1 MLNISPKMIKYFV
14 IIGFTKAFLPFILK
28 ADTKAEP
35 KGRQNRKGVRGMSL
49 KFLYLNEPDMIK
61 AGVLDMKKCVQSM
74 DDMFQVM
81 GQGDYLMG
89 SPSENHHGMML
100 WFPEERRSE
109 KMPVA
114 GPDRR
119 FMAMPAYVG
128 GRFHVCGNKWYGSN
142 IENQKKGLPRSILT
156 VMLNDPDTGAPL
168 ALMSANLL
176 SSMRTGA
183 IPGVATKYLQK
194 KGASVL
200 GIIGTG
206 VISRSCILAI
216 KETMTDLKEV
226 RAYDLFPEKS
236 AKFAQEMG
244 EQIGVKIT
252 PVDDMKDAVWGCDVV
267 SVAASGLKPVEIP
280 DEWITP
286 GAVIICTGAAMFSKE
301 ALLKHHVVFDNWQM
315 HKDWLDELR
324 HDPER
329 LLGVN
334 AGHPS
339 AKLLLMVARGE
350 VDADHMVSFGD
361 VLAKPEELGR
371 RSDEDVFLFLT
382 GGMGTEDAAWG
393 YDVYQEALKRGI
405 GQELTLWDK
414 PHWA

>member
-1 MLNISPKMIKYFV
+1 
-14 IIGFTKAFLPFILK
+14 
-28 ADTKAEP
+28 
-35 KGRQNRKGVRGMSL
+35 MSL
-49 KFLYLNEPDMIK
+49 DFLYLDEPDMIK
-61 AGVLDMKKCVQSM
+61 AGVMDMKRCVQSM

-81 GQGDYLMG
+81 GQKDYIMG

-100 WFPEERRSE
+100 WFPEEKRSE

-128 GRFHVCGNKWYGSN
+128 GRFNVCGNKWYGSN

-176 SSMRTGA
+176 SSIRTGA
-183 IPGVATKYLQK
+183 IPGVATKYLQR

-216 KETMTDLKEV
+216 KETMTDLAEV
-226 RAYDLFPEKS
+226 RAYDLFPEKA
-236 AKFAQEMG
+236 AKFAEEMG
-244 EQIGVKIT
+244 KEIGVKIT
-252 PVDDMKDAVWGCDVV
+252 PVAEMKDAVEGCDVV
-267 SVAASGLKPVEIP
+267 SVAASGLKPVEI
-280 DEWITP
+280 DDAWIKP

-301 ALLKHHVVFDNWQM
+301 ALLQHNVVFDNWKM

-324 HDPER
+324 DEPER

-350 VDADHMVSFGD
+350 VDPNHMVSFGD

-371 RSDEDVFLFLT
+371 KSDKDVFIFLT
-382 GGMGTEDAAWG
+382 GGMGTEDVAWG
-393 YDVYQEALKRGI
+393 YDIYTRAK
-405 GQELTLWDK
+405 ELGLGKTLSLWDK

>member
-1 MLNISPKMIKYFV
+1 
-14 IIGFTKAFLPFILK
+14 
-28 ADTKAEP
+28 
-35 KGRQNRKGVRGMSL
+35 MSL
-49 KFLYLNEPDMIK
+49 DFLYLSEPDMLK
-61 AGVLDMKKCVQSM
+61 AGVLDMKRCVQSM

-81 GQGDYLMG
+81 GQKDYIMG

-100 WFPEERRSE
+100 WFPEEKRSE

-128 GRFHVCGNKWYGSN
+128 GRFNVCGNKWYGSN

-176 SSMRTGA
+176 SSTRTGA
-183 IPGVATKYLQK
+183 IPGVATKYLQC

-216 KETMTDLKEV
+216 KETMTDLAEV
-226 RAYDLFPEKS
+226 RAYDLFPEKA
-236 AKFAQEMG
+236 AKFAEEMG
-244 EQIGVKIT
+244 KEIGVKIT
-252 PVDDMKDAVWGCDVV
+252 PVAEMKDAVEGCDVV
-267 SVAASGLKPVEIP
+267 SVAASGLKPVEIE
-280 DEWITP
+280 DAWIKP

-301 ALLKHHVVFDNWQM
+301 ALLQHNVVFDNWKM

-324 HDPER
+324 DDPER

-350 VDADHMVSFGD
+350 VDPDHMVSFGD
-361 VLAKPEELGR
+361 VLANPEELGR
-371 RSDEDVFLFLT
+371 KSDEDVFIFLT
-382 GGMGTEDAAWG
+382 GGMGTEDVAWG
-393 YDVYQEALKRGI
+393 YDVYTRAK
-405 GQELTLWDK
+405 ELGLGTKLSLWEK

>member
-1 MLNISPKMIKYFV
+1 
-14 IIGFTKAFLPFILK
+14 
-28 ADTKAEP
+28 
-35 KGRQNRKGVRGMSL
+35 MSL
-49 KFLYLNEPDMIK
+49 DFLYLDEPDMIK
-61 AGVLDMKKCVQSM
+61 AGVMDMKRCVQSM

-81 GQGDYLMG
+81 GQKDYIMG

-100 WFPEERRSE
+100 WFPEEKRSE

-128 GRFHVCGNKWYGSN
+128 GRFNVCGNKWYGSN

-176 SSMRTGA
+176 SSIRTGA
-183 IPGVATKYLQK
+183 IPGVATKYLQR

-216 KETMTDLKEV
+216 KETMTDLAEV
-226 RAYDLFPEKS
+226 RAYDLFPEKA
-236 AKFAQEMG
+236 AKFAEGMG
-244 EQIGVKIT
+244 KEIGVKIM
-252 PVDDMKDAVWGCDVV
+252 PVAEMKDAVEGCDVV
-267 SVAASGLKPVEIP
+267 SVAASGLKPVDI
-280 DEWITP
+280 DDAWIKP

-301 ALLKHHVVFDNWQM
+301 ALLQHNVVFDNWKM

-324 HDPER
+324 DEPER

-350 VDADHMVSFGD
+350 VDPNHMVSFGD

-371 RSDEDVFLFLT
+371 KSDKDVFIFLT
-382 GGMGTEDAAWG
+382 GGMGTEDVAWG
-393 YDVYQEALKRGI
+393 YDVYTRAK
-405 GQELTLWDK
+405 ELGLGKTLSLWEK

>member
-1 MLNISPKMIKYFV
+1 
-14 IIGFTKAFLPFILK
+14 
-28 ADTKAEP
+28 
-35 KGRQNRKGVRGMSL
+35 MSL
-49 KFLYLNEPDMIK
+49 DFLYLSEPDMLK
-61 AGVLDMKKCVQSM
+61 AGVLDMKRCVQSM

-81 GQGDYLMG
+81 GQKDYIMG

-100 WFPEERRSE
+100 WFPEEKRSE

-128 GRFHVCGNKWYGSN
+128 GRFNVCGNKWYGSN

-176 SSMRTGA
+176 SSTRTGA
-183 IPGVATKYLQK
+183 IPGVATKYLQR

-216 KETMTDLKEV
+216 KETMTDLAEV
-226 RAYDLFPEKS
+226 RAYDLFPEKA
-236 AKFAQEMG
+236 AKFAEEMG
-244 EQIGVKIT
+244 KEIGVKIT
-252 PVDDMKDAVWGCDVV
+252 PVAEMKDAVEGCDVV
-267 SVAASGLKPVEIP
+267 SVAASGLKPVEIE
-280 DEWITP
+280 DAWIKP

-301 ALLKHHVVFDNWQM
+301 ALLQHNVVFDNWKM

-324 HDPER
+324 DDPER

-350 VDADHMVSFGD
+350 VDPNHMVSFGD

-371 RSDEDVFLFLT
+371 KSDKDVFIFLT
-382 GGMGTEDAAWG
+382 GGMGTEDVAWG
-393 YDVYQEALKRGI
+393 YDVYTRAK
-405 GQELTLWDK
+405 ELGLGTKLSLWEK

>member
-1 MLNISPKMIKYFV
+1 
-14 IIGFTKAFLPFILK
+14 
-28 ADTKAEP
+28 
-35 KGRQNRKGVRGMSL
+35 MSL
-49 KFLYLNEPDMIK
+49 DFLYLDEPDMIK
-61 AGVLDMKKCVQSM
+61 AGVMDMKRCVQSM

-81 GQGDYLMG
+81 GQKDYIMG

-100 WFPEERRSE
+100 WFPEEKRSE

-128 GRFHVCGNKWYGSN
+128 GRFNVCGNKWYGSN

-176 SSMRTGA
+176 SSIRTGA
-183 IPGVATKYLQK
+183 IPGVATKYLQR

-216 KETMTDLKEV
+216 KETMTDLAEV
-226 RAYDLFPEKS
+226 RAYDLFPEKA
-236 AKFAQEMG
+236 AKFAAEMG
-244 EQIGVKIT
+244 KEIGVKIT
-252 PVDDMKDAVWGCDVV
+252 PVAEMKDAVEGCDVV
-267 SVAASGLKPVEIP
+267 SVAASGLKPVDI
-280 DEWITP
+280 DDAWIKP

-301 ALLKHHVVFDNWQM
+301 ALLQHNVVFDNWKM

-324 HDPER
+324 DEPER

-350 VDADHMVSFGD
+350 VDPNHMVSFGD

-371 RSDEDVFLFLT
+371 KSDKDVFIFLT
-382 GGMGTEDAAWG
+382 GGMGTEDVAWG
-393 YDVYQEALKRGI
+393 YDVYTRAK
-405 GQELTLWDK
+405 ELGLGKTLSLWDK

>member
-1 MLNISPKMIKYFV
+1 
-14 IIGFTKAFLPFILK
+14 
-28 ADTKAEP
+28 
-35 KGRQNRKGVRGMSL
+35 MSL

-81 GQGDYLMG
+81 GRGDYLMG

-100 WFPEERRSE
+100 WFPEEKRSE
-109 KMPVA
+109 NMPLA

-142 IENQKKGLPRSILT
+142 VENQKKGLPRSILT

-183 IPGVATKYLQK
+183 IPGVAVKYLQK
-194 KGASVL
+194 KAASVL

-216 KETMTDLKEV
+216 RETMPELKEV
-226 RAYDLFPEKS
+226 RAYDLFPEK
-236 AKFAQEMG
+236 AEAFAREMG
-244 EQIGVKIT
+244 EQIGVAIT
-252 PVDDMKDAVWGCDVV
+252 PVGEMKDAVCGCDVV
-267 SVAASGLKPVEIP
+267 SAAASGLKPVEIP

-286 GAVIICTGAAMFSKE
+286 GAVIVCTGAAMFSKE
-301 ALLKHHVVFDNWQM
+301 ALLKHNVVFDNWKM

-324 HDPER
+324 DDPQR

-350 VDADHMVSFGD
+350 VDAGHMISFGD
-361 VLAKPEELGR
+361 VLAKPETLGR
-371 RSDEDVFLFLT
+371 RSEEDVFIFLT

-393 YDVYQEALKRGI
+393 YDVYQEALKQGI

-414 PHWA
+414 PYWA

>member
-1 MLNISPKMIKYFV
+1 
-14 IIGFTKAFLPFILK
+14 
-28 ADTKAEP
+28 
-35 KGRQNRKGVRGMSL
+35 MSL
-49 KFLYLNEPDMIK
+49 DFLYLDEPAMIE
-61 AGVLDMKKCVQSM
+61 AGVMDMKRCVQAM

-81 GQGDYLMG
+81 GQRDYIMG

-100 WFPEERRSE
+100 WFPEEKRSE

-176 SSMRTGA
+176 SSIRTGA
-183 IPGVATKYLQK
+183 IPGVATKYLQR

-216 KETMTDLKEV
+216 RETMTDLAEV

-236 AKFAQEMG
+236 AKFAEEMG
-244 EQIGVKIT
+244 KEIGVKIT
-252 PVDDMKDAVWGCDVV
+252 PVATMQEAVEGCDVV
-267 SVAASGLKPVEIP
+267 SVAASGLKPVEIA
-280 DEWITP
+280 DEWIKP
-286 GAVIICTGAAMFSKE
+286 GAVIVCTGAAMFSKE
-301 ALLKHHVVFDNWQM
+301 ALLKHNVVFDNWKM

-324 HDPER
+324 DEPER

-339 AKLLLMVARGE
+339 AKLLLMVANGE

-361 VLAKPEELGR
+361 VLAKPQELGR
-371 RSDEDVFLFLT
+371 KSADDVFIFLT
-382 GGMGTEDAAWG
+382 GGMGTEDVAWG
-393 YDVYQEALKRGI
+393 YDVYTRALELGL
-405 GQELTLWDK
+405 GQKLSLWEK

>member
-1 MLNISPKMIKYFV
+1 
-14 IIGFTKAFLPFILK
+14 
-28 ADTKAEP
+28 
-35 KGRQNRKGVRGMSL
+35 MSL
-49 KFLYLNEPDMIK
+49 DFLYLDEPDMIK
-61 AGVLDMKKCVQSM
+61 AGVMDMKRCVQSM

-81 GQGDYLMG
+81 GQKDYIMG

-100 WFPEERRSE
+100 WFPEEKRSE

-128 GRFHVCGNKWYGSN
+128 GRFNVCGNKWYGSN

-156 VMLNDPDTGAPL
+156 VMLNDPETGAPL

-176 SSMRTGA
+176 SSIRTGA
-183 IPGVATKYLQK
+183 IPGVATKYLQR

-216 KETMTDLKEV
+216 KETMTDLAEV
-226 RAYDLFPEKS
+226 RAYDLFPEKA
-236 AKFAQEMG
+236 AKFAEEMG
-244 EQIGVKIT
+244 KEIGVKIT
-252 PVDDMKDAVWGCDVV
+252 PVAEMKDAVEGCDVV
-267 SVAASGLKPVEIP
+267 SVAASGLKPVDI
-280 DEWITP
+280 DDAWIKP

-301 ALLKHHVVFDNWQM
+301 ALLQHNVVFDNWKM

-324 HDPER
+324 DDPER

-350 VDADHMVSFGD
+350 VDPNRMVSFGD

-371 RSDEDVFLFLT
+371 KSDKDVFIFLT
-382 GGMGTEDAAWG
+382 GGMGTEDVAWG
-393 YDVYQEALKRGI
+393 YDVYTRAK
-405 GQELTLWDK
+405 ELGLGTKLSLWEK

>member
-1 MLNISPKMIKYFV
+1 
-14 IIGFTKAFLPFILK
+14 
-28 ADTKAEP
+28 
-35 KGRQNRKGVRGMSL
+35 MSL
-49 KFLYLNEPDMIK
+49 DFLYLSEPDMLK
-61 AGVLDMKKCVQSM
+61 AGVLDMKRCVQSM

-81 GQGDYLMG
+81 GQKDYIMG

-100 WFPEERRSE
+100 WFPEEKRSE

-128 GRFHVCGNKWYGSN
+128 GRFNVCGNKWYGSN

-176 SSMRTGA
+176 SSTRTGA
-183 IPGVATKYLQK
+183 IPGVATKYLQR

-216 KETMTDLKEV
+216 KETMTDLAEV
-226 RAYDLFPEKS
+226 RAYDLFPEKA
-236 AKFAQEMG
+236 AKFAEEMG
-244 EQIGVKIT
+244 KEIGVKIT
-252 PVDDMKDAVWGCDVV
+252 PVAEMKDAVEGCDVV
-267 SVAASGLKPVEIP
+267 SVAASGLKPVEIE
-280 DEWITP
+280 DAWIKP

-301 ALLKHHVVFDNWQM
+301 ALLQHNVVFDNWKM

-324 HDPER
+324 DDPER

-350 VDADHMVSFGD
+350 VDPDHMVSFGD
-361 VLAKPEELGR
+361 VLANPEELGR
-371 RSDEDVFLFLT
+371 KSDEDVFIFLT
-382 GGMGTEDAAWG
+382 GGMGTEDVAWG
-393 YDVYQEALKRGI
+393 YDVYTRAK
-405 GQELTLWDK
+405 ELGLGTKLSLWEK

>member
-1 MLNISPKMIKYFV
+1 
-14 IIGFTKAFLPFILK
+14 
-28 ADTKAEP
+28 
-35 KGRQNRKGVRGMSL
+35 MSL
-49 KFLYLNEPDMIK
+49 DFLYLDEPDMIK
-61 AGVLDMKKCVQSM
+61 AGVMDMKRCVQSM

-81 GQGDYLMG
+81 GQKDYIMG

-100 WFPEERRSE
+100 WFPEEKRSE

-128 GRFHVCGNKWYGSN
+128 GRFNVCGNKWYGSN

-176 SSMRTGA
+176 SSIRTGA
-183 IPGVATKYLQK
+183 IPGVATKYLQR

-216 KETMTDLKEV
+216 KETMTDLAEV

-236 AKFAQEMG
+236 AKFAEEMG
-244 EQIGVKIT
+244 KEIGVKIT
-252 PVDDMKDAVWGCDVV
+252 PVAEMKDAVEGCDIV
-267 SVAASGLKPVEIP
+267 SVAASGLKPVEIE
-280 DEWITP
+280 DEWIKP
-286 GAVIICTGAAMFSKE
+286 GAVIICTGAAMFTKE
-301 ALLKHHVVFDNWQM
+301 ALLNNNVVFDNWKM

-324 HDPER
+324 DEPER
-329 LLGVN
+329 LLGIN

-339 AKLLLMVARGE
+339 AKLLLMVANGE
-350 VDADHMVSFGD
+350 VDADHMISFGD
-361 VLAKPEELGR
+361 VLANPEELGR
-371 RSDEDVFLFLT
+371 KSDKDVFIFLT
-382 GGMGTEDAAWG
+382 GGMGTEDVAWG
-393 YDVYQEALKRGI
+393 YDIYTRAK
-405 GQELTLWDK
+405 ELGLGKTLSLWEK

>member
-1 MLNISPKMIKYFV
+1 
-14 IIGFTKAFLPFILK
+14 
-28 ADTKAEP
+28 
-35 KGRQNRKGVRGMSL
+35 MSL
-49 KFLYLNEPDMIK
+49 DFLYLDEPDMIK
-61 AGVLDMKKCVQSM
+61 AGVMDMKRCVQSM

-81 GQGDYLMG
+81 GQKDYIMG

-100 WFPEERRSE
+100 WFPEEKRSE

-128 GRFHVCGNKWYGSN
+128 GRFNVCGNKWYGSN

-156 VMLNDPDTGAPL
+156 VMLNDPETGAPL

-176 SSMRTGA
+176 SSIRTGA
-183 IPGVATKYLQK
+183 IPGVATKYLQR

-216 KETMTDLKEV
+216 KETMTDLAEV
-226 RAYDLFPEKS
+226 RAYDLFPEKA
-236 AKFAQEMG
+236 AKFAEEMG
-244 EQIGVKIT
+244 KEIGVKIT
-252 PVDDMKDAVWGCDVV
+252 PVAEMKDAVEGCDVV
-267 SVAASGLKPVEIP
+267 SVAASGLKPVDI
-280 DEWITP
+280 DDAWIKP

-301 ALLKHHVVFDNWQM
+301 ALLQHNVVFDNWKM
-315 HKDWLDELR
+315 HKDWMDELR
-324 HDPER
+324 DEPER

-350 VDADHMVSFGD
+350 VDPNHMVSFGD

-371 RSDEDVFLFLT
+371 KSDKDVFIFLT
-382 GGMGTEDAAWG
+382 GGMGTEDVAWG
-393 YDVYQEALKRGI
+393 YDVYTRAK
-405 GQELTLWDK
+405 ELGLGKTLSLWEK

>member
-1 MLNISPKMIKYFV
+1 
-14 IIGFTKAFLPFILK
+14 
-28 ADTKAEP
+28 
-35 KGRQNRKGVRGMSL
+35 MSL
-49 KFLYLNEPDMIK
+49 DFLYLDEPDMIK
-61 AGVLDMKKCVQSM
+61 AGVMDMKRCVQSM

-81 GQGDYLMG
+81 GQKDYIMG

-100 WFPEERRSE
+100 WFPEEKRSE

-128 GRFHVCGNKWYGSN
+128 GRFNVCGNKWYGSN

-156 VMLNDPDTGAPL
+156 VMLNDPETGAPL

-176 SSMRTGA
+176 SSIRTGA
-183 IPGVATKYLQK
+183 IPGVATKYLQR

-216 KETMTDLKEV
+216 KETMTDLAEV
-226 RAYDLFPEKS
+226 RAYDLFPEKA
-236 AKFAQEMG
+236 AKFAEEMG
-244 EQIGVKIT
+244 KEIGVKIT
-252 PVDDMKDAVWGCDVV
+252 PVAEMKDAVEGCDVV
-267 SVAASGLKPVEIP
+267 SVAASGLKPVEIE
-280 DEWITP
+280 DAWIKP

-301 ALLKHHVVFDNWQM
+301 ALLQHNVVFDNWKM

-324 HDPER
+324 DEPER

-350 VDADHMVSFGD
+350 VDPNHMVSFGD

-371 RSDEDVFLFLT
+371 KSDKDVFIFLT
-382 GGMGTEDAAWG
+382 GGMGTEDVAWG
-393 YDVYQEALKRGI
+393 YDVYTRAK
-405 GQELTLWDK
+405 ELGLGKTLSLWEK

>member
-1 MLNISPKMIKYFV
+1 
-14 IIGFTKAFLPFILK
+14 
-28 ADTKAEP
+28 
-35 KGRQNRKGVRGMSL
+35 MSL
-49 KFLYLNEPDMIK
+49 DFLYLDEPDMIK
-61 AGVLDMKKCVQSM
+61 AGVMDMKRCVQSM

-81 GQGDYLMG
+81 GQKDYIMG

-100 WFPEERRSE
+100 WFPEEKRSE

-128 GRFHVCGNKWYGSN
+128 GRFNVCGNKWYGSN

-156 VMLNDPDTGAPL
+156 VMLNDPETGAPL

-176 SSMRTGA
+176 SSIRTGA
-183 IPGVATKYLQK
+183 IPGVATKYLQR

-216 KETMTDLKEV
+216 KETMTDLAEV
-226 RAYDLFPEKS
+226 RAYDLFPEKA
-236 AKFAQEMG
+236 AKFAEEMG
-244 EQIGVKIT
+244 KEIGVKIT
-252 PVDDMKDAVWGCDVV
+252 PIAEMKDAVEGCDVV
-267 SVAASGLKPVEIP
+267 SVAASGLKPVDI
-280 DEWITP
+280 DDAWIKP

-301 ALLKHHVVFDNWQM
+301 ALLQHNVVFDNWKM

-324 HDPER
+324 DEPER

-350 VDADHMVSFGD
+350 VDPNHMVSFGD

-371 RSDEDVFLFLT
+371 KSDKDVFIFLT
-382 GGMGTEDAAWG
+382 GGMGTEDVAWG
-393 YDVYQEALKRGI
+393 YDVYTRAK
-405 GQELTLWDK
+405 ELGLGKTLSLWEK

>member
-1 MLNISPKMIKYFV
+1 
-14 IIGFTKAFLPFILK
+14 
-28 ADTKAEP
+28 
-35 KGRQNRKGVRGMSL
+35 MSL

-61 AGVLDMKKCVQSM
+61 AGVMDMKKCVQSM

-100 WFPEERRSE
+100 WFPEEKRSE
-109 KMPVA
+109 KMPMA

-128 GRFHVCGNKWYGSN
+128 GRFNVCGNKWYGSN

-183 IPGVATKYLQK
+183 
-194 KGASVL
+194 
-200 GIIGTG
+200 
-206 VISRSCILAI
+206 
-216 KETMTDLKEV
+216 
-226 RAYDLFPEKS
+226 
-236 AKFAQEMG
+236 
-244 EQIGVKIT
+244 
-252 PVDDMKDAVWGCDVV
+252 
-267 SVAASGLKPVEIP
+267 
-280 DEWITP
+280 
-286 GAVIICTGAAMFSKE
+286 AMFSRE
-301 ALLKHHVVFDNWQM
+301 ALLKHSVVFDNWKM

-350 VDADHMVSFGD
+350 VDANHMVSFGD

-371 RSDEDVFLFLT
+371 RSDEDVFIFLT
-382 GGMGTEDAAWG
+382 GGMGTEDTAWG
-393 YDVYQEALKRGI
+393 FDVYQEALRQGI